1 MKTMWIQFQK
11 PSIVSIL
18 EIAFSS
24 LPFDF
29 SSLSMKKKKKNHTDG
44 KWRTIKQSETATCFT
59 TTVVKSNFDTAEIIS
74 TLTFEVKTL
83 VC

>member
-18 EIAFSS
+18 EIAFSG

-29 SSLSMKKKKKNHTDG
+29 ISLSMKKKKTHRDG
-44 KWRTIKQSETATCFT
+44 KWSTIKQIETATCFT

-74 TLTFEVKTL
+74 ELTLEVKML